1 MTAIIQFR
9 NLSKN
14 YAHHQVLKGLNLDV
28 RAGEFFALV
37 GVNGAGKTTT
47 IKCMLDF
54 CDVSEGEITLFD
66 IPHTQTSARQRL
78 AYLPERFVPP
88 YYLKGEDFLQYISKL
103 HEVAYDRERV
113 ESVCMQLDLSPS
125 ALDKSVHAL
134 SKGMA
139 QKLGLAAILLS
150 PAELYVLDEP
160 MSGLDPKARAMLKA
174 QLLERKKQGL
184 TVFFST
190 HMLADVEAMCDRM
203 AILHQGELRFL
214 GSPVECMRTYQQ
226 ADLEHAYLC
235 CVADEK

>member
-1 MTAIIQFR
+1 MTAIIQFKG
-9 NLSKN
+9 LVKN
-14 YAHHQVLKGLNLDV
+14 YAHHHVLKGIDLEV
-28 RAGEFFALV
+28 RRGEFFALV
-37 GVNGAGKTTT
+37 GVNGAGKTTS

-66 IPHTQTSARQRL
+66 IPHTQTSSRQRM

-103 HEVAYDRERV
+103 HAIEYDRGQV
-113 ESVCMQLDLSPS
+113 ESVCTQLDLAPS
-125 ALDKSVHAL
+125 ALDKPVHAL

-150 PAELYVLDEP
+150 QAELYVLDEP

-174 QLLERKKQGL
+174 QLLDRKKQGL

-214 GSPVECMRTYQQ
+214 GSPAECMETYQQ
-226 ADLEHAYLC
+226 SDLEQAYLC
-235 CVADEK
+235 CVADKK